1 MEQPIKHPGE
11 FFHESKL
18 LGLRTLRADHTSYG
32 GFKNPVEVGAVV
44 SAPDWSEEPCC
55 GKGLHFIPWGL
66 GHEDRDHGVG
76 RPVFQVVEPVGKAVV
91 VADGIKCKAESL
103 RIVHT
108 GTLSECMNILL
119 PGLTA
124 FSTERA
130 IGQERSTGDSS
141 SAASTGYSSSAA
153 STGYSSSAA
162 STGDSSSAAST
173 GDSSSAASTG
183 DSSSAAST
191 GDSSSAAS
199 TGDRSS
205 AASTGDVTASTSTGL
220 YSKARAGKF
229 GCLALAWWNDIDC
242 RAEMRCREIGCGDG
256 SDGKLKADTWYQ
268 LDEAGS
274 FVEVNES
281 V

>member
-18 LGLRTLRADHTSYG
+18 LGLRTLSADHTSYG

-66 GHEDRDHGVG
+66 GHEDQDHGVG

-91 VADGIKCKAESL
+91 IAYGIKCKAESL

-162 STGDSSSAAST
+162 STGYRSSAAST

-183 DSSSAAST
+183 YRSSAAST
-191 GDSSSAAS
+191 GYRSSAAS
-199 TGDRSS
+199 TGYRSS